1 MVYQTAQR
9 VVVGTVLDLGDLDYE
24 EELILPLRGGLHSSS
39 QIGLSRPVSLS
50 VPQLVVKTV

>member
-1 MVYQTAQR
+1 M
-9 VVVGTVLDLGDLDYE
+9 LDLGDLDYE